1 MIMLSRHLAL
11 RNDALAAVAV
21 VDKNP
26 EVAVKTTTTTTAP
39 LVDVKPID
47 HIEVSEVDIKVPE
60 TVSVSSSS
68 KLSSLPLPLNGDN
81 GSRDSNATTT
91 SASTAGTADEQHRN
105 CLNSDSD
112 SMDEGAETSPLSPAT
127 LWGASTRTG
136 GDGHTIAHETNH
148 RLRDDYGQGMVIQTS
163 SDEHEN
169 GGSWTEVDA
178 RLDLPP
184 SLGGSPYPSTKD
196 GIRRRK
202 NNESSVPR
210 RPSRTFE
217 DIYDLATVTTVA
229 GGGGIHNKPTL
240 SSRGSDG
247 QLGSS
252 PNTPNKRK
260 NTVEEVSWLSK
271 WAGTLTGMDSGRKNA
286 GRPLLLRVG
295 STNFSVLDIDPKIEG
310 SQKTPIMK
318 NTSLFRVGSTNMNFA
333 NFDRF
338 ASGIFDT
345 SGTKEKR

>member
-1 MIMLSRHLAL
+1 M
-11 RNDALAAVAV
+11 
-21 VDKNP
+21 
-26 EVAVKTTTTTTAP
+26 
-39 LVDVKPID
+39 
-47 HIEVSEVDIKVPE
+47 
-60 TVSVSSSS
+60 
-68 KLSSLPLPLNGDN
+68 
-81 GSRDSNATTT
+81 
-91 SASTAGTADEQHRN
+91 
-105 CLNSDSD
+105 
-112 SMDEGAETSPLSPAT
+112 
-127 LWGASTRTG
+127 
-136 GDGHTIAHETNH
+136 
-148 RLRDDYGQGMVIQTS
+148 
-163 SDEHEN
+163 
-169 GGSWTEVDA
+169 
-178 RLDLPP
+178 
-184 SLGGSPYPSTKD
+184 
-196 GIRRRK
+196 
-202 NNESSVPR
+202 
-210 RPSRTFE
+210 
-217 DIYDLATVTTVA
+217 A